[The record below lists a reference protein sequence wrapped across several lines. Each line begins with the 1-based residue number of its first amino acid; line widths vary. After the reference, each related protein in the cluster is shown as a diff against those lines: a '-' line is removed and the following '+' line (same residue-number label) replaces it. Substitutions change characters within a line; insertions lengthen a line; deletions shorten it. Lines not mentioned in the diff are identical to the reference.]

1 MSGKTRP
8 CLLKQI
14 LKEMDYPYPSLGEA
28 KRECIK
34 YLVNKELKQKQLKAE
49 NKVGGNNTET
59 G

>member
-14 LKEMDYPYPSLGEA
+14 LKEMDYPHLCLGEA

-49 NKVGGNNTET
+49 NKVGDSNTKAE
-59 G
+59 